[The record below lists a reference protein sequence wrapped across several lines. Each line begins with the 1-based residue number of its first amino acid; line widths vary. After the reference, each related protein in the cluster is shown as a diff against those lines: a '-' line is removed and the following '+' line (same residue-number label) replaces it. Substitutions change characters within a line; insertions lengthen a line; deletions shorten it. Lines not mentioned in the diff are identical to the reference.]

1 MNPLSEVSQSGG
13 DTLLQSQQQ
22 QQPIEFE
29 ELKEEDEAMI
39 DKRLEAMLGGEKSL
53 INISSSPSAET
64 AQLEESFD

>member
-53 INISSSPSAET
+53 INISSNPSAEA

>member
-53 INISSSPSAET
+53 INISSSPSAEA